1 MGNSYK
7 NCKIQDNTAELIY
20 ENGRLFVTIFE
31 NNIVHVAQKPGIE
44 SVAIEEGF
52 IPKTATPNVTCKDTS
67 DVKGT
72 AAEAGVSDA
81 AVKAVISARDITV
94 YVKDNEKLDIYYKG
108 KLVLSDYETARK
120 KSEKNPYEDLAIA
133 ELEGHTV
140 GKDEE
145 KTDAVTIIK
154 KLGKDDAIY
163 GLGDKPGC
171 LNKRGYSYV
180 NWNTDDPAPH
190 VDSFKSLY
198 KSIPFFIVLGDEYCY
213 GIFADNTY
221 KTTFDFGYENT
232 DYYFVE
238 HEKGELDYYFMPGND
253 MAEVVGLYTSLTGT
267 TPLYQRWIYGSHQSR
282 WGYYT
287 QDEVLDIADKF
298 RELDIPC
305 DVIHMDIDY
314 MNGYRVFTFD
324 DKKFPDVKGLSEK
337 LADRGVKL
345 ISIIDPGVKKDE
357 DYFMYKE
364 GMEMDAFAHDIDGS
378 VYENAVWPGTSVFPD
393 FTKQSVRSW
402 WGDKT
407 KILLEHG
414 ISGIWNDM
422 NEPAS
427 FNGPLPD
434 DVQFEYGAHEKVHN
448 IYGHFMAKATY
459 EGLAKNDGG
468 KRPFVLTRAAYAGS
482 QKYCGGW
489 TGDNH
494 SIWAHIAL
502 SLEQVCNL
510 SVSGLA
516 MCGSDIGG
524 FGSDTTPEL
533 LVRFYEAA
541 VFVPFFRNHSAMGTR
556 RQEPWQFDETTIDA
570 VRKTVKLRYRFIP
583 YIYDLAHECEKTG
596 APIVR
601 PLVYEY
607 PADKH
612 VRNISD
618 EYMLGSFVLV
628 APVIAPGKEAREVY
642 LPDGDWYDYY
652 TGEKYSGG
660 RYILADA
667 PLDKVPVF
675 IKAGAIIPVADGEIR
690 STEDITEDKI
700 SILTYPGKEA
710 REVYLPDGDWYDYY
724 TGEKYSGGRYILAD
738 APLDKVP
745 VFIKAGAIIPV
756 ADGEIRSTED
766 ITEDKI
772 SILTY
777 PGKGSFVHY
786 QDDNETFAYRNGEY
800 NAVEYTLDGDKL
812 EKKVLHK
819 GL

>member
-20 ENGRLFVTIFE
+20 EKGSLFVTIFE

-52 IPKTATPNVTCKDTS
+52 IPKAATPDVTCKDTS
-67 DVKGT
+67 DAKGT

-94 YVKDNEKLDIYYKG
+94 NVKDNEKLDIYYKG
-108 KLVLSDYETARK
+108 KLVLSDYEKARK

-145 KTDAVTIIK
+145 KTDSVTIIK
-154 KLGKDDAIY
+154 KLGKDDAVY

-364 GMEMDAFAHDIDGS
+364 GMEMDAFAHDTDGS

-601 PLVYEY
+601 SLVYEY

-628 APVIAPGKEAREVY
+628 APVIAPGKEV
-642 LPDGDWYDYY
+642 
-652 TGEKYSGG
+652 
-660 RYILADA
+660 
-667 PLDKVPVF
+667 
-675 IKAGAIIPVADGEIR
+675 
-690 STEDITEDKI
+690 
-700 SILTYPGKEA
+700 

>member
-20 ENGRLFVTIFE
+20 ENGSLFVTIFE
-31 NNIVHVAQKPGIE
+31 NNMVHVAQKPGIE

-52 IPKTATPNVTCKDTS
+52 IPKAATPDVTCKDTS
-67 DVKGT
+67 DAKGT

-94 YVKDNEKLDIYYKG
+94 NVKDNEKLDIYYKG

-163 GLGDKPGC
+163 GLGDKTGC

-364 GMEMDAFAHDIDGS
+364 GMEMDAFAHDTDGS

-607 PADKH
+607 PEDKH

-700 SILTYPGKEA
+700 SILTYPGK
-710 REVYLPDGDWYDYY
+710 
-724 TGEKYSGGRYILAD
+724 
-738 APLDKVP
+738 
-745 VFIKAGAIIPV
+745 
-756 ADGEIRSTED
+756 
-766 ITEDKI
+766 
-772 SILTY
+772 
-777 PGKGSFVHY
+777 GSFVHY
-786 QDDNETFAYRNGEY
+786 QDDNETFAYRNGAY
-800 NAVEYTLDGDKL
+800 NAVEYTQDGDKL

>member
-20 ENGRLFVTIFE
+20 EKGSLFVTIFE
-31 NNIVHVAQKPGIE
+31 NNIVHVAQKTGIE

-52 IPKTATPNVTCKDTS
+52 IPKAATPDVTCKDTS
-67 DVKGT
+67 DAKGT

-94 YVKDNEKLDIYYKG
+94 NVKDNEKLDIYYKG
-108 KLVLSDYETARK
+108 KLVLSDYEKARK

-145 KTDAVTIIK
+145 KTDSVTIIK
-154 KLGKDDAIY
+154 KLGKDDAVY

-364 GMEMDAFAHDIDGS
+364 GMEMDAFAHDTDGS

-601 PLVYEY
+601 SLVYEY

-628 APVIAPGKEAREVY
+628 APVIAPGKEV
-642 LPDGDWYDYY
+642 
-652 TGEKYSGG
+652 
-660 RYILADA
+660 
-667 PLDKVPVF
+667 
-675 IKAGAIIPVADGEIR
+675 
-690 STEDITEDKI
+690 
-700 SILTYPGKEA
+700 

-786 QDDNETFAYRNGEY
+786 QDDNETFAYRNGAY
-800 NAVEYTLDGDKL
+800 NAVEYTLNGDKL
-812 EKKVLHK
+812 EQRVLHK

>member
-1 MGNSYK
+1 MRNSYK
-7 NCKIQDNTAELIY
+7 SYKIQDNTAELIY
-20 ENGRLFVTIFE
+20 ENGSLFVTIFE

-52 IPKTATPNVTCKDTS
+52 IPKAATPNVTCKDTS
-67 DVKGT
+67 DAKGT

-81 AVKAVISARDITV
+81 AVKAVISAKDIAV
-94 YVKDNEKLDIYYKG
+94 NVKDNEKLDIYYNG
-108 KLVLSDYETARK
+108 KLVLSDYEKARK

-145 KTDAVTIIK
+145 KTDSVTIIK

-221 KTTFDFGYENT
+221 KTTFDFGFENT

-298 RELDIPC
+298 RKLDIPC

-364 GMEMDAFAHDIDGS
+364 GMEMDAFAHDTDGS

-607 PADKH
+607 PEDKH

-700 SILTYPGKEA
+700 SILTYPGK
-710 REVYLPDGDWYDYY
+710 G
-724 TGEKYSGGRYILAD
+724 I
-738 APLDKVP
+738 
-745 VFIKAGAIIPV
+745 
-756 ADGEIRSTED
+756 
-766 ITEDKI
+766 
-772 SILTY
+772 
-777 PGKGSFVHY
+777 FVHY
-786 QDDNETFAYRNGEY
+786 QDDNETFAYRDGAY

>member
-20 ENGRLFVTIFE
+20 ENGSLFVTIFE

-44 SVAIEEGF
+44 SVAIEKGF
-52 IPKTATPNVTCKDTS
+52 IPKSATPDVTSKDTS
-67 DVKGT
+67 DAKGT

-81 AVKAVISARDITV
+81 AVKAVIRARDITV
-94 YVKDNEKLDIYYKG
+94 NVKDNEKLDIYYKG
-108 KLVLSDYETARK
+108 KLVLSDYEKARK

-145 KTDAVTIIK
+145 KTDSVTIIK

-570 VRKTVKLRYRFIP
+570 VRKTVELRYRFIQ

-607 PADKH
+607 PVDKH

-700 SILTYPGKEA
+700 SILTYPGK
-710 REVYLPDGDWYDYY
+710 
-724 TGEKYSGGRYILAD
+724 
-738 APLDKVP
+738 
-745 VFIKAGAIIPV
+745 
-756 ADGEIRSTED
+756 
-766 ITEDKI
+766 
-772 SILTY
+772 
-777 PGKGSFVHY
+777 GSFVHY
-786 QDDNETFAYRNGEY
+786 QDDNETFAYRDGAY

>member
-1 MGNSYK
+1 MRNSYK
-7 NCKIQDNTAELIY
+7 SYKIQDNTAELIY
-20 ENGRLFVTIFE
+20 ENGSLFVTIFE

-52 IPKTATPNVTCKDTS
+52 IPKAVTPDVTCKDTS
-67 DVKGT
+67 DAKGT

-94 YVKDNEKLDIYYKG
+94 YVKDNEKLDIYYNG
-108 KLVLSDYETARK
+108 KLVLSDYEKARK

-154 KLGKDDAIY
+154 KLGKEDAIY

-221 KTTFDFGYENT
+221 KTTFDFGFENT

-324 DKKFPDVKGLSEK
+324 DKKFPDVKDLSEK

-364 GMEMDAFAHDIDGS
+364 GMEMDAFAHDTDGS

-607 PADKH
+607 PADKY

-700 SILTYPGKEA
+700 SILTYPGK
-710 REVYLPDGDWYDYY
+710 
-724 TGEKYSGGRYILAD
+724 
-738 APLDKVP
+738 
-745 VFIKAGAIIPV
+745 
-756 ADGEIRSTED
+756 
-766 ITEDKI
+766 
-772 SILTY
+772 
-777 PGKGSFVHY
+777 GSFVHY
-786 QDDNETFAYRNGEY
+786 QDDNETFAYRDGEY

>member
-20 ENGRLFVTIFE
+20 ENGSLFVTIFE

-52 IPKTATPNVTCKDTS
+52 IPKAATPDITCKDTS
-67 DVKGT
+67 DAKGT

-81 AVKAVISARDITV
+81 AAKAVISARNITV
-94 YVKDNEKLDIYYKG
+94 NVKDNEKLDIYYKG
-108 KLVLSDYETARK
+108 KLVLSDYEKARK

-145 KTDAVTIIK
+145 KTDSVTIIK

-364 GMEMDAFAHDIDGS
+364 GMEMDAFAHDTDGS

-607 PADKH
+607 PVDKH

-700 SILTYPGKEA
+700 SILTYPGK
-710 REVYLPDGDWYDYY
+710 
-724 TGEKYSGGRYILAD
+724 
-738 APLDKVP
+738 
-745 VFIKAGAIIPV
+745 
-756 ADGEIRSTED
+756 
-766 ITEDKI
+766 
-772 SILTY
+772 
-777 PGKGSFVHY
+777 GSFLHY
-786 QDDNETFAYRNGEY
+786 QDDNETFAYRNGAY

>member
-20 ENGRLFVTIFE
+20 ENGSLFVTIFE

-52 IPKTATPNVTCKDTS
+52 IPKAATPDVTCKDTS
-67 DVKGT
+67 DAKST

-81 AVKAVISARDITV
+81 AVKAVISARNITV

-108 KLVLSDYETARK
+108 KLVLSDYEKARK

-145 KTDAVTIIK
+145 KTDSVTIIK

-700 SILTYPGKEA
+700 SILTY
-710 REVYLPDGDWYDYY
+710 L
-724 TGEKYSGGRYILAD
+724 
-738 APLDKVP
+738 
-745 VFIKAGAIIPV
+745 
-756 ADGEIRSTED
+756 
-766 ITEDKI
+766 
-772 SILTY
+772 
-777 PGKGSFVHY
+777 GKGSFVHY
-786 QDDNETFAYRNGEY
+786 QDDNETFAYRDGAY

-812 EKKVLHK
+812 EKRVLHK

>member
-1 MGNSYK
+1 MGNLYK

-20 ENGRLFVTIFE
+20 EKGSLFVTIFE
-31 NNIVHVAQKPGIE
+31 NNIVHVAQKSGIE

-52 IPKTATPNVTCKDTS
+52 IPKAATPDVTCKDTS
-67 DVKGT
+67 DAKGT

-94 YVKDNEKLDIYYKG
+94 NVKDNEKLDIYYKG

-298 RELDIPC
+298 REFDIPC

-364 GMEMDAFAHDIDGS
+364 GMEMDAFAHDTDGS

-607 PADKH
+607 PEDKH

-700 SILTYPGKEA
+700 SILTYPGK
-710 REVYLPDGDWYDYY
+710 
-724 TGEKYSGGRYILAD
+724 
-738 APLDKVP
+738 
-745 VFIKAGAIIPV
+745 
-756 ADGEIRSTED
+756 
-766 ITEDKI
+766 
-772 SILTY
+772 
-777 PGKGSFVHY
+777 GSFVHY
-786 QDDNETFAYRNGEY
+786 QDDNETFAYRDGEY
-800 NAVEYTLDGDKL
+800 NAVEYTLDVDKL
-812 EKKVLHK
+812 DKKVLHK

>member
-20 ENGRLFVTIFE
+20 ENGSLFVTIFE

-44 SVAIEEGF
+44 SVAIEKGF
-52 IPKTATPNVTCKDTS
+52 IPKAATPDVTSKDTS
-67 DVKGT
+67 DAKGT

-94 YVKDNEKLDIYYKG
+94 NVKDNEKLDIYYKG
-108 KLVLSDYETARK
+108 KLVLSDYEKARK

-145 KTDAVTIIK
+145 KTDSVTIIK
-154 KLGKDDAIY
+154 KFGKDDAIY

-357 DYFMYKE
+357 DYFMCKE
-364 GMEMDAFAHDIDGS
+364 GMEMDAFAHDTDGS

-570 VRKTVKLRYRFIP
+570 VRKTVKLRYRFIT

-601 PLVYEY
+601 SLVYEY

-700 SILTYPGKEA
+700 SILTYPGK
-710 REVYLPDGDWYDYY
+710 
-724 TGEKYSGGRYILAD
+724 
-738 APLDKVP
+738 
-745 VFIKAGAIIPV
+745 
-756 ADGEIRSTED
+756 
-766 ITEDKI
+766 
-772 SILTY
+772 
-777 PGKGSFVHY
+777 GSFVHY
-786 QDDNETFAYRNGEY
+786 QDDNETFAYRDGAY
-800 NAVEYTLDGDKL
+800 NAVEYTLNGDKL

>member
-1 MGNSYK
+1 MKNSYK

-20 ENGRLFVTIFE
+20 ENGSLFVTIFE
-31 NNIVHVAQKPGIE
+31 NNIVHVAQKHGIE
-44 SVAIEEGF
+44 SVAIEEDF
-52 IPKTATPNVTCKDTS
+52 IPKAATPDVTCKDTS
-67 DVKGT
+67 DAKGT

-94 YVKDNEKLDIYYKG
+94 NVKDNEKLDIYYKG

-364 GMEMDAFAHDIDGS
+364 GMEMDAFAHDTDGS

-407 KILLEHG
+407 KILLKHG
-414 ISGIWNDM
+414 IRGIWNDM

-468 KRPFVLTRAAYAGS
+468 KRPFVLTRAAYSGS

-607 PADKH
+607 PVDRH

-700 SILTYPGKEA
+700 SILTYPGK
-710 REVYLPDGDWYDYY
+710 
-724 TGEKYSGGRYILAD
+724 
-738 APLDKVP
+738 
-745 VFIKAGAIIPV
+745 
-756 ADGEIRSTED
+756 
-766 ITEDKI
+766 
-772 SILTY
+772 
-777 PGKGSFVHY
+777 GSFVHY
-786 QDDNETFAYRNGEY
+786 QDDNETFAYRDGAY
-800 NAVEYTLDGDKL
+800 NAVEYTLDVDKL
-812 EKKVLHK
+812 DKKVLHK

>member
-1 MGNSYK
+1 MGNLYK

-20 ENGRLFVTIFE
+20 ENGSLFVTIFE
-31 NNIVHVAQKPGIE
+31 NNIVHVAQKTGIE
-44 SVAIEEGF
+44 SVAIEDGF
-52 IPKTATPNVTCKDTS
+52 IPKAATPDVTCKDTS
-67 DVKGT
+67 DAKGT

-94 YVKDNEKLDIYYKG
+94 NVKDNEKLDIYYKG
-108 KLVLSDYETARK
+108 KLVLSDYEKARK

-145 KTDAVTIIK
+145 KTDSVTIIK
-154 KLGKDDAIY
+154 KLGKDDAVY

-253 MAEVVGLYTSLTGT
+253 MADVVGLYTSLTGT

-364 GMEMDAFAHDIDGS
+364 GMEMDAFAHDTDGS

-607 PADKH
+607 PADKN

-700 SILTYPGKEA
+700 SILTYPGK
-710 REVYLPDGDWYDYY
+710 
-724 TGEKYSGGRYILAD
+724 
-738 APLDKVP
+738 
-745 VFIKAGAIIPV
+745 
-756 ADGEIRSTED
+756 
-766 ITEDKI
+766 
-772 SILTY
+772 
-777 PGKGSFVHY
+777 GSFVHY
-786 QDDNETFAYRNGEY
+786 QDDNETFAYRDGAY
-800 NAVEYTLDGDKL
+800 NAVEYTLDGDEL

>member
-1 MGNSYK
+1 MGNLYK

-20 ENGRLFVTIFE
+20 ENGSLFVTIFE
-31 NNIVHVAQKPGIE
+31 NNIVHVAQKSGIE

-52 IPKTATPNVTCKDTS
+52 IPKTATPDITCKDTS

-94 YVKDNEKLDIYYKG
+94 NVKDNEKLDIYYKG

-238 HEKGELDYYFMPGND
+238 HEKGELDYYFMPGNN

-364 GMEMDAFAHDIDGS
+364 GMEMDAFAHDADGS

-459 EGLAKNDGG
+459 DGLAKNDGG

-607 PADKH
+607 PVDKH

-675 IKAGAIIPVADGEIR
+675 IKE
-690 STEDITEDKI
+690 
-700 SILTYPGKEA
+700 
-710 REVYLPDGDWYDYY
+710 
-724 TGEKYSGGRYILAD
+724 
-738 APLDKVP
+738 
-745 VFIKAGAIIPV
+745 GAIIPV

-786 QDDNETFAYRNGEY
+786 QDDNETFAYRNGAY

>member
-20 ENGRLFVTIFE
+20 ENGSLFVTIFE

-67 DVKGT
+67 DAKGI

-94 YVKDNEKLDIYYKG
+94 NVKDNEKLDIYYKG
-108 KLVLSDYETARK
+108 KLVLSDYENARK

-145 KTDAVTIIK
+145 KTDSVTIIK

-364 GMEMDAFAHDIDGS
+364 GMEMDAFAHDTDGS

-393 FTKQSVRSW
+393 FAKQSVRSW

-700 SILTYPGKEA
+700 SILTYPGK
-710 REVYLPDGDWYDYY
+710 
-724 TGEKYSGGRYILAD
+724 
-738 APLDKVP
+738 
-745 VFIKAGAIIPV
+745 
-756 ADGEIRSTED
+756 
-766 ITEDKI
+766 
-772 SILTY
+772 
-777 PGKGSFVHY
+777 GSFVHY
-786 QDDNETFAYRNGEY
+786 QDDNETFAYRDGEY

>member
-1 MGNSYK
+1 MRNSYK
-7 NCKIQDNTAELIY
+7 SYKIQDNTAELIY
-20 ENGRLFVTIFE
+20 ENGSLFVTIFE

-52 IPKTATPNVTCKDTS
+52 IPKAATPNVTCKDTS
-67 DVKGT
+67 DAKGT

-81 AVKAVISARDITV
+81 AVKAVISAKDIAV
-94 YVKDNEKLDIYYKG
+94 KVKDNEKLDIYYNG
-108 KLVLSDYETARK
+108 KLVLSDYEKARK

-145 KTDAVTIIK
+145 KTDSVTIIK

-221 KTTFDFGYENT
+221 KTTFDFGFENT

-337 LADRGVKL
+337 LAGRGVKL

-489 TGDNH
+489 TGDNR

-607 PADKH
+607 PEDKH

-700 SILTYPGKEA
+700 SILTYPGK
-710 REVYLPDGDWYDYY
+710 
-724 TGEKYSGGRYILAD
+724 
-738 APLDKVP
+738 
-745 VFIKAGAIIPV
+745 
-756 ADGEIRSTED
+756 
-766 ITEDKI
+766 
-772 SILTY
+772 
-777 PGKGSFVHY
+777 GSFVHY
-786 QDDNETFAYRNGEY
+786 QDDNETFAYRDGAY

>member
-1 MGNSYK
+1 
-7 NCKIQDNTAELIY
+7 
-20 ENGRLFVTIFE
+20 
-31 NNIVHVAQKPGIE
+31 
-44 SVAIEEGF
+44 
-52 IPKTATPNVTCKDTS
+52 
-67 DVKGT
+67 
-72 AAEAGVSDA
+72 
-81 AVKAVISARDITV
+81 
-94 YVKDNEKLDIYYKG
+94 
-108 KLVLSDYETARK
+108 
-120 KSEKNPYEDLAIA
+120 
-133 ELEGHTV
+133 
-140 GKDEE
+140 
-145 KTDAVTIIK
+145 
-154 KLGKDDAIY
+154 
-163 GLGDKPGC
+163 
-171 LNKRGYSYV
+171 
-180 NWNTDDPAPH
+180 
-190 VDSFKSLY
+190 
-198 KSIPFFIVLGDEYCY
+198 
-213 GIFADNTY
+213 
-221 KTTFDFGYENT
+221 
-232 DYYFVE
+232 
-238 HEKGELDYYFMPGND
+238 
-253 MAEVVGLYTSLTGT
+253 MAEVVGLYTSMTGT

-364 GMEMDAFAHDIDGS
+364 GMEMDAFAHDTDGS

-700 SILTYPGKEA
+700 SILTYPGK
-710 REVYLPDGDWYDYY
+710 
-724 TGEKYSGGRYILAD
+724 
-738 APLDKVP
+738 
-745 VFIKAGAIIPV
+745 
-756 ADGEIRSTED
+756 
-766 ITEDKI
+766 
-772 SILTY
+772 
-777 PGKGSFVHY
+777 GSFVHY

>member
-7 NCKIQDNTAELIY
+7 NCKIKDNTAELIY
-20 ENGRLFVTIFE
+20 ENGSLFVTIFE

-52 IPKTATPNVTCKDTS
+52 IPKAATPDITCKDTS
-67 DVKGT
+67 DAKGT

-94 YVKDNEKLDIYYKG
+94 NVKDNEKLDIYYKG
-108 KLVLSDYETARK
+108 KLVLSDYEKARK

-238 HEKGELDYYFMPGND
+238 HEKGELDYYFMPGKD

-364 GMEMDAFAHDIDGS
+364 GMEMDAFAHDADGS

-607 PADKH
+607 PVDKH

-700 SILTYPGKEA
+700 SILTYPGK
-710 REVYLPDGDWYDYY
+710 
-724 TGEKYSGGRYILAD
+724 
-738 APLDKVP
+738 
-745 VFIKAGAIIPV
+745 
-756 ADGEIRSTED
+756 
-766 ITEDKI
+766 
-772 SILTY
+772 
-777 PGKGSFVHY
+777 GSFVHY
-786 QDDNETFAYRNGEY
+786 QDDNETFAYRDGAY

>member
-20 ENGRLFVTIFE
+20 ENGSLFVTIFE

-52 IPKTATPNVTCKDTS
+52 IPKAATPDVTCKDTS
-67 DVKGT
+67 DAKGT

-94 YVKDNEKLDIYYKG
+94 NVKDNEKLDIYYKG
-108 KLVLSDYETARK
+108 KLVLSDYEKARK

-238 HEKGELDYYFMPGND
+238 HEKGELNYYFMPGND

-364 GMEMDAFAHDIDGS
+364 GMEMDAFAHDTDGS

-407 KILLEHG
+407 KILLKHG
-414 ISGIWNDM
+414 IRGIWNDM

-468 KRPFVLTRAAYAGS
+468 KRPFVLTRAAYSGS

-607 PADKH
+607 PEDKH

-700 SILTYPGKEA
+700 SILTYPGK
-710 REVYLPDGDWYDYY
+710 
-724 TGEKYSGGRYILAD
+724 
-738 APLDKVP
+738 
-745 VFIKAGAIIPV
+745 
-756 ADGEIRSTED
+756 
-766 ITEDKI
+766 
-772 SILTY
+772 
-777 PGKGSFVHY
+777 GSFVHY
-786 QDDNETFAYRNGEY
+786 QDDNETFAYRDGAY
-800 NAVEYTLDGDKL
+800 NAVEYTLDVDKL
-812 EKKVLHK
+812 DKKVLHK

>member
-20 ENGRLFVTIFE
+20 ENGSLFVTIFE

-52 IPKTATPNVTCKDTS
+52 IPKAATPDITCKDTS
-67 DVKGT
+67 DAKGT

-108 KLVLSDYETARK
+108 KLVLSDYEKARK

-364 GMEMDAFAHDIDGS
+364 GMEMDAFAHDTDGS

-607 PADKH
+607 PEDKH

-700 SILTYPGKEA
+700 SILTYPGK
-710 REVYLPDGDWYDYY
+710 
-724 TGEKYSGGRYILAD
+724 
-738 APLDKVP
+738 
-745 VFIKAGAIIPV
+745 
-756 ADGEIRSTED
+756 
-766 ITEDKI
+766 
-772 SILTY
+772 
-777 PGKGSFVHY
+777 GSFVHY
-786 QDDNETFAYRNGEY
+786 QDDNETFAYRNGAY

>member
-20 ENGRLFVTIFE
+20 ENGSLFVTIFE

-44 SVAIEEGF
+44 SVAIEESF
-52 IPKTATPNVTCKDTS
+52 IPKAATPNITSKDTS
-67 DVKGT
+67 DAKGT

-81 AVKAVISARDITV
+81 AVKAVIRARDITV

-108 KLVLSDYETARK
+108 KLVLSDYEKARK

-145 KTDAVTIIK
+145 KTDSVTIIK

-364 GMEMDAFAHDIDGS
+364 GMEMDAFAHDTDGS

-607 PADKH
+607 PADKY

-700 SILTYPGKEA
+700 SILTYPGK
-710 REVYLPDGDWYDYY
+710 
-724 TGEKYSGGRYILAD
+724 
-738 APLDKVP
+738 
-745 VFIKAGAIIPV
+745 
-756 ADGEIRSTED
+756 
-766 ITEDKI
+766 
-772 SILTY
+772 
-777 PGKGSFVHY
+777 GSFVHY
-786 QDDNETFAYRNGEY
+786 QDDNETFAYRDGAY

>member
-20 ENGRLFVTIFE
+20 ENGSLFVTIFE

-44 SVAIEEGF
+44 SVAIEESF
-52 IPKTATPNVTCKDTS
+52 IPKAATPNITSKDTS
-67 DVKGT
+67 DAKGT

-81 AVKAVISARDITV
+81 AVKAVIRARDITV

-108 KLVLSDYETARK
+108 KLVLSDYEKARK

-145 KTDAVTIIK
+145 KTDSVTIIK

-364 GMEMDAFAHDIDGS
+364 GMEMDAFAHDTDGS

-607 PADKH
+607 PVDKH

-700 SILTYPGKEA
+700 SILTYPGK
-710 REVYLPDGDWYDYY
+710 
-724 TGEKYSGGRYILAD
+724 
-738 APLDKVP
+738 
-745 VFIKAGAIIPV
+745 
-756 ADGEIRSTED
+756 
-766 ITEDKI
+766 
-772 SILTY
+772 
-777 PGKGSFVHY
+777 GSFVHY
-786 QDDNETFAYRNGEY
+786 QDDNETFAYRDGAY
-800 NAVEYTLDGDKL
+800 NAVEYTLDGETL

>member
-20 ENGRLFVTIFE
+20 ENGSLFVTIFE

-52 IPKTATPNVTCKDTS
+52 IPKAATPNVTCKDTS
-67 DVKGT
+67 DAKGI

-81 AVKAVISARDITV
+81 AVKAVIRARDITV

-108 KLVLSDYETARK
+108 KLVLSDYEKARK

-238 HEKGELDYYFMPGND
+238 HEKGEQDYYFMPGND

-364 GMEMDAFAHDIDGS
+364 GMEMDAFAHDTDGS

-459 EGLAKNDGG
+459 DGLAKNDGG

-607 PADKH
+607 PVDKH

-700 SILTYPGKEA
+700 SILTYPGK
-710 REVYLPDGDWYDYY
+710 
-724 TGEKYSGGRYILAD
+724 
-738 APLDKVP
+738 
-745 VFIKAGAIIPV
+745 
-756 ADGEIRSTED
+756 
-766 ITEDKI
+766 
-772 SILTY
+772 
-777 PGKGSFVHY
+777 GSFVHY
-786 QDDNETFAYRNGEY
+786 QDDNETFAYRDGAY
-800 NAVEYTLDGDKL
+800 NAVEYTLDGDTL

>member
-20 ENGRLFVTIFE
+20 ENGSLFVTIFE
-31 NNIVHVAQKPGIE
+31 NNMVHVAQKPGIE

-52 IPKTATPNVTCKDTS
+52 IPKAATPDVTCKDTS
-67 DVKGT
+67 DAKGT

-94 YVKDNEKLDIYYKG
+94 NVKDNEKLDIYYKG

-145 KTDAVTIIK
+145 KTDSVTIIK

-253 MAEVVGLYTSLTGT
+253 MAEVVGLYTSMTGT

-364 GMEMDAFAHDIDGS
+364 GMEMDAFAHDTDGS

-407 KILLEHG
+407 KILLKHG
-414 ISGIWNDM
+414 IRGIWNDM

-468 KRPFVLTRAAYAGS
+468 KRPFVLTRAAYSGS

-607 PADKH
+607 PEDKH

-700 SILTYPGKEA
+700 SILTYPGK
-710 REVYLPDGDWYDYY
+710 
-724 TGEKYSGGRYILAD
+724 
-738 APLDKVP
+738 
-745 VFIKAGAIIPV
+745 
-756 ADGEIRSTED
+756 
-766 ITEDKI
+766 
-772 SILTY
+772 
-777 PGKGSFVHY
+777 GSFLHY
-786 QDDNETFAYRNGEY
+786 QDDNETFAYRDGAY

>member
-20 ENGRLFVTIFE
+20 ENGSLFVTIFE

-52 IPKTATPNVTCKDTS
+52 IPKAATPDITCKDTS
-67 DVKGT
+67 DAKGT

-94 YVKDNEKLDIYYKG
+94 NVKDNEKLDIYYKG
-108 KLVLSDYETARK
+108 KLVLSDYEKARK

-612 VRNISD
+612 VRNIFD

-628 APVIAPGKEAREVY
+628 APVIA
-642 LPDGDWYDYY
+642 
-652 TGEKYSGG
+652 
-660 RYILADA
+660 
-667 PLDKVPVF
+667 
-675 IKAGAIIPVADGEIR
+675 
-690 STEDITEDKI
+690 
-700 SILTYPGKEA
+700 PGKEA

-786 QDDNETFAYRNGEY
+786 QDDNETFAYRNGAY
-800 NAVEYTLDGDKL
+800 NAVEYTQDGDKL